1 VTLGSEGLHLPPRD
15 DPDAS
20 GRKARN
26 PLLDRTIR
34 RLKNTKTNGAK
45 HRFDNPYQ
53 PFFCDESSYL
63 QAQTCKRSP
72 PPLWRTCSAVAP
84 KKMSSFVGHALTAG
98 AIFVSRRNPK
108 LDFSPRGFC
117 WLGCLLAAAV
127 APDLDY
133 FLPFL
138 KQSQHGGIRISNSF
152 AYSLLVPAV
161 VCLGLLIARTPP
173 GVFRVRS
180 IQITLA
186 GVSHI
191 LLDYLV
197 GVHPSPLFWPI
208 STEVYTCPVGILPSA
223 GALDVRNPYL
233 YRNLGIELG
242 ILVPFFSAVALMIW
256 RVPSAIGVRIF
267 WVSIL
272 LGVSLCF
279 TVLSMGLNR

>member
-1 VTLGSEGLHLPPRD
+1 MGGSGFPIRSLTLFWYLRWFVSVCLSQER
-15 DPDAS
+15 
-20 GRKARN
+20 
-26 PLLDRTIR
+26 LL
-34 RLKNTKTNGAK
+34 
-45 HRFDNPYQ
+45 
-53 PFFCDESSYL
+53 E
-63 QAQTCKRSP
+63 
-72 PPLWRTCSAVAP
+72 
-84 KKMSSFVGHALTAG
+84 SFVFG
-98 AIFVSRRNPK
+98 AFRSR
-108 LDFSPRGFC
+108 
-117 WLGCLLAAAV
+117 W
-127 APDLDY
+127 
-133 FLPFL
+133 
-138 KQSQHGGIRISNSF
+138 
-152 AYSLLVPAV
+152 
-161 VCLGLLIARTPP
+161 
-173 GVFRVRS
+173 
-180 IQITLA
+180 A